1 MGLVFIIYLI
11 GLSLSK
17 IPAVQSWTADV
28 LSKSLSDYLETKVI
42 IKDVSPG
49 LFNRVIIDNIKIYDR
64 NDSLMLNASRIAA
77 KISLLPLLDKK
88 VQIDNAQ
95 IIGADIKLYKANAE
109 APLNCQF
116 LIDKFSKKDKDK
128 KNKANIQ
135 IGTLLARRSSVRFN
149 VWDKPETPQQFNPHH
164 LSVKDIDVNA
174 KLQIHLP
181 DTLGIDLKRLSFIE
195 ESGLAMNQ
203 LSFLLEANSKQAKL
217 SDFILQT
224 DNSALKID
232 QLCANYPYIPL
243 EGDIK
248 QWLKETNI
256 NGEVEAKVIPS
267 DFKCFTNKLQNF
279 NDPIH
284 IEGKCITQGD
294 NILLP
299 AFTLSDT
306 RQNIQLEAN
315 AKVQDFTSNPSVNV
329 NSLQLKTSKNIQQFF
344 TKNIR
349 GEETELSPYLSNIG
363 NTLTEGDVSYQNNT
377 IDANLTT
384 TTQLGAL
391 TLQGKLIDK
400 DKILAKISSSKLNLG
415 QLLST
420 GKPNELG
427 NVAFSAEANGRLH
440 GQDNKPEIS
449 FESLINHLV
458 FRNHEYKGI
467 VINGATKGNTYN
479 ANLDIADLNG
489 SLQLKTFADLQQ
501 NRKSIQC
508 SGTLSN
514 LSPYQLNL
522 TKSQEG
528 ISYSAN
534 LNVDMDFVD
543 LEDLTGNICITDATI
558 FSEQNGPTV
567 IDSIQIS
574 SRCNEEDQQIISISS
589 PFIIANAIGR
599 FKWKDL
605 APAFLN
611 ITHQA
616 LPSIFPEPQHKVS
629 SENDITFAIAAKDT
643 TLLSSMTGKEIKI
656 PETAVIQGE
665 MNNTTQRIIL
675 NANIPQLNYANNDLR
690 HTELHLESYKNIIQ
704 TSLKTERIMKG
715 RATELI
721 LNSYANQDKLITRLD
736 WDNHKSPSMNG
747 SINLIGYF
755 HRDLSGH
762 QAIEGVINKSNIII
776 NDTTWTLLPAHV
788 NFHDNVID
796 VENIKLECENR
807 HIAVSGRISKE
818 STDTLTADLNQI
830 DLAYIFDMVNFHSVD
845 FDGKATG
852 LVYATSV
859 LKKPVIDGYMH
870 IYDFL
875 LNGAPMGDCDAYC
888 NWGSK
893 GKTITIDAHMRDLAT
908 KHQTSV
914 SGTVTPGKEEGSG
927 LDLYIRADH
936 TNIAFLDKW
945 TKGIF
950 SNLQGSVS
958 GWTRLHGPF
967 KIFAMEG
974 DLMLNEASMH
984 VLSLGVDYHAAG
996 DSVIMRPGNI
1006 WLKDITI
1013 HDSYSN
1019 NADAEHTA
1027 ILDGHLL
1034 YDRFTN
1040 MRYEFSATANNIL
1053 GYDSRDFGD
1062 ANFYGTVF
1070 ADGQLKLTGQP
1081 GILNVDVNVT
1091 PREKTTL
1098 VYKVAS
1104 PETLTDAAFIT
1115 YVSHKDSTSTLQP
1128 EAIQAEKPKTDI
1140 HINFDLDINPKATLK
1155 LIMDQRTGDH
1165 INIAGNGHILA
1176 NFYNKGKFQM
1186 YGTYRVDNGIY
1197 KMSMQDVIRKD
1208 FTFQRDGSII
1218 FGGNPMQASLNLKAK
1233 YTVPNVSLDDL
1244 SATGLGLANTRVDC
1258 IMNIGGIAGAPEVTF
1273 DFDLPNANE
1282 DEKKMVRSM
1291 VNTEEERNMQI
1302 IYLLGIGRFYSYG
1315 AQYQQNS
1322 GGQSS
1327 MAINSFLSS
1336 TLSSQFNQILSNAVG
1351 SNNWTFGTNL
1361 RTGETGWDQLDVEG
1375 MLSGK
1380 MLNNRLLINGNFGYR
1395 ESYYSTNN
1403 FIGDF
1408 DIQYILTRN
1417 GDFSLKA
1424 YNQTNDR
1431 YFVQSSLTTQGL
1443 GIQFK
1448 RDFNNWKE
1456 AFRRQKNN
1464 KDENKNNNNNKN
1476 KDKNKKRAA
1485 KSVEIT
1491 K

>member
-17 IPAVQSWTADV
+17 IPAVQSWTAGV
-28 LSKSLSDYLETKVI
+28 LSQSLTDYLETKVI

-49 LFNRVIIDNIKIYDR
+49 LFNRLIIDNVKIYDQ
-64 NDSLMLNASRIAA
+64 NDSLMLSASRIAA

-95 IIGADIKLYKANAE
+95 IIGADINLYKANAE
-109 APLNCQF
+109 TPLNCQF
-116 LIDKFSKKDKDK
+116 LIDKFSKKDKDTK
-128 KNKANIQ
+128 PKANIQ
-135 IGTLLARRSSVRFN
+135 IGTLLTRRSSVRFD
-149 VWDKPETPQQFNPHH
+149 VWDKPETPDRFNFNH
-164 LSVKDIDVNA
+164 LSINNIDINTRVLVN
-174 KLQIHLP
+174 LS
-181 DTLGIDLKRLSFIE
+181 DTLGIYLKRLSFVE
-195 ESGLAMNQ
+195 GSGLVVNH
-203 LSFLLEANSKQAKL
+203 LSFLFEANNKCAKL
-217 SDFILQT
+217 TDFILQT
-224 DNSALKID
+224 ENSNLEIG
-232 QLCANYPYIPL
+232 QLQANYPYIPIKS
-243 EGDIK
+243 DIK
-248 QWLKETNI
+248 EWLKETGI
-256 NGEVEAKVIPS
+256 SGEVEALIAPS
-267 DFKCFTNKLQNF
+267 DFGCFFSKLQHF
-279 NDPIH
+279 KDRIH
-284 IEGKCITQGD
+284 LAGKYTTQGENLQLSD
-294 NILLP
+294 FI
-299 AFTLSDT
+299 LSDT
-306 RQNIQLEAN
+306 RQNIQLEAE
-315 AKVQDFTSNPSVNV
+315 AKAANITSTPSVSINAI
-329 NSLQLKTSKNIQQFF
+329 QLKTSNTIQQFL

-349 GEETELSPYLSNIG
+349 GEELELSPYLSNIG
-363 NTLTEGDVSYQNNT
+363 NILTEGDISFQNKT

-384 TTQLGAL
+384 TTPLG
-391 TLQGKLIDK
+391 TVFVEGKLTDK
-400 DKILAKISSSKLNLG
+400 NKVQAKISSTKFNLG
-415 QLLST
+415 QLLSN
-420 GKPNELG
+420 GKPNDLG
-427 NVAFSAEANGRLH
+427 NIAFSAEADGLLH
-440 GQDNKPEIS
+440 DQDNKPAIS
-449 FESLINHLV
+449 FESLINSIV
-458 FRNHEYKGI
+458 FRNHEYRGI
-467 VINGATKGNTYN
+467 ALSGATKGSSYS
-479 ANLDIADLNG
+479 ANIDMADLNG
-489 SLQLKTFADLQQ
+489 SVQLKTFADLQQ
-501 NRKSIQC
+501 NRKGIQC
-508 SGTLSN
+508 SGTISN
-514 LSPYQLNL
+514 LSPHLLNL

-528 ISYSAN
+528 ISYSAK
-534 LNVDMDFVD
+534 LYADIDLVDADHIA
-543 LEDLTGNICITDATI
+543 GNINITDATI
-558 FSEQNGPTV
+558 LSDKNGPTQ
-567 IDSIQIS
+567 IDSICIRSQY
-574 SRCNEEDQQIISISS
+574 NEDDQQFLVISS
-589 PFIIANAIGR
+589 PFMNAKAAGR

-605 APAFLN
+605 GPAFLD

-616 LPSIFPEPQHKVS
+616 LPSIFPEPQYKPQY
-629 SENDITFAIAAKDT
+629 ENDITFTITVNDT
-643 TLLSSMTGKEIKI
+643 LLLSSLTGKEIKI

-675 NANIPQLNYANNDLR
+675 NANIPYFYYSGNDLR
-690 HTELHLESYKNIIQ
+690 HTELHMESYKNIIQ
-704 TSLKTERIMKG
+704 TSLKTDRIMKG
-715 RATELI
+715 RATELN
-721 LNSYANQDKLITRLD
+721 LNAYANQDKLITRID
-736 WDNHKSPSMNG
+736 WDNHKSPAMNG
-747 SINLIGYF
+747 NINLIGYF
-755 HRDLSGH
+755 HRDLSNR

-776 NDTTWTLLPAHV
+776 NDTTWTLLPAHI

-796 VENIKLECENR
+796 VENIRLECENR
-807 HIAVSGRISKE
+807 HVSVSGRMSNE
-818 STDTLTADLNQI
+818 STDTITADLNQI
-830 DLAYIFDMVNFHSVD
+830 DLAYIFDMVNFHSVQ
-845 FDGKATG
+845 FEGKATG
-852 LVYATSV
+852 VVYATSV
-859 LKKPVIDGYMH
+859 FKKPDIDGYMH
-870 IYDFL
+870 VNDFL

-888 NWGSK
+888 NWGK
-893 GKTITIDAHMRDLAT
+893 NGKTITIDAHLRDPAT
-908 KHQTSV
+908 KQQTSV
-914 SGTVTPGKEEGSG
+914 SGTIVPGKEEGSG
-927 LDLYIRADH
+927 LDLYIRANR

-967 KIFAMEG
+967 KTFAMEG

-984 VLSLGVDYHAAG
+984 VISLGVDYHTAG

-1006 WLKDITI
+1006 WLKNITI

-1019 NADAEHTA
+1019 NVDAEHTA

-1040 MRYEFSATANNIL
+1040 MRYEFNATANNIM
-1053 GYDSRDFGD
+1053 GYDFRDFGD
-1062 ANFYGTVF
+1062 SNFYGTVF

-1081 GILNVDVNVT
+1081 GILNVDVSVT

-1104 PETLTDAAFIT
+1104 PETLTEAGFIT
-1115 YVSHKDSTSTLQP
+1115 YVSHKDSASTSLP
-1128 EAIQAEKPKTDI
+1128 EANQAEKPKTDI
-1140 HINFDLDINPKATLK
+1140 RINFDLDVNPNATLK
-1155 LIMDQRTGDH
+1155 LIMDQRSGDY
-1165 INIAGNGHILA
+1165 INIGGSGHILA

-1197 KMSMQDVIRKD
+1197 KMSLQDVIRKD
-1208 FTFQRDGSII
+1208 FTFQRNGSII
-1218 FGGNPMQASLNLKAK
+1218 FGGNPMQASLNLKAN

-1258 IMNIGGIAGAPEVTF
+1258 IMNIGGIAGQPEVTF

-1291 VNTEEERNMQI
+1291 VNTEEERNMQV
-1302 IYLLGIGRFYSYG
+1302 IYLLGIGRFFSYG
-1315 AQYQQNS
+1315 AQYQEKGS

-1336 TLSSQFNQILSNAVG
+1336 TLTSQFNQILSNAVG
-1351 SNNWTFGTNL
+1351 STNWTFGTNL

-1464 KDENKNNNNNKN
+1464 KNKN
-1476 KDKNKKRAA
+1476 KDKNKNKKRAA
-1485 KSVEIT
+1485 KSVVIT
-1491 K
+1491 R

>member
-49 LFNRVIIDNIKIYDR
+49 LFNRIIIDNIKIYDQ
-64 NDSLMLNASRIAA
+64 NDSVMLNASRIAA
-77 KISLLPLLDKK
+77 KIRLLPLLDKK

-95 IIGADIKLYKANAE
+95 IIGADINLYKKDAGT
-109 APLNCQF
+109 PLNCQF
-116 LIDKFSKKDKDK
+116 LIDKFSKKDKDDK
-128 KNKANIQ
+128 SKAYIQ
-135 IGTLLARRSSVRFN
+135 IGTLLARRSSLHYHI
-149 VWDKPETPQQFNPHH
+149 WDAQKTPQNINTNH
-164 LSVKDIDVNA
+164 LSFSKIDVNA
-174 KLQIHLP
+174 KVFVNLP
-181 DTLGIDLKRLSFIE
+181 DTLGIDLKRLSFVE
-195 ESGLAMNQ
+195 KSGLSINR
-203 LSFLLEANSKQAKL
+203 LSFLLEANSKNADL
-217 SDFILQT
+217 SDFSVQT
-224 DNSALKID
+224 DKSELKIP
-232 QLCANYPYIPL
+232 QLHADYPSIPT
-243 EGDIK
+243 EGNIK
-248 QWLKETNI
+248 QWLQQTNI
-256 NGEVEAKVIPS
+256 NGIVEAKVVPS
-267 DFKCFTNKLQNF
+267 DFKCFTPKLQYF
-279 NDPIH
+279 NDLVH
-284 IEGKCITQGD
+284 LAGEFTTLGEY
-294 NILLP
+294 LYLP
-299 AFTLSDT
+299 RFVLSDA
-306 RQNIQLEAN
+306 RQNIHLEAN
-315 AKVQDFTSNPSVNV
+315 AKVDHIISTPSVNI
-329 NSLQLKTSKNIQQFF
+329 NALQIKTSKTIQQFI
-344 TKNIR
+344 TRNIR
-349 GEETELSPYLSNIG
+349 GEEVELNPYLSNIG
-363 NTLTEGDVSYQNNT
+363 DIIAEGDISYHNNVA
-377 IDANLTT
+377 DAHLTT
-384 TTQLGAL
+384 TTPLGSVLLEAEL
-391 TLQGKLIDK
+391 VNK
-400 DKILAKISSSKLNLG
+400 DKIRAKISSSKFNVG
-415 QLLST
+415 QLFSN
-420 GKPNELG
+420 GKPNDIG
-427 NVAFSAEANGRLH
+427 DVAFTAEANGCLH
-440 GQDNKPEIS
+440 GQENKPELS
-449 FESLINHLV
+449 FESLINSLV

-467 VINGATKGNTYN
+467 TLSGTTKGSTYS
-479 ANLDIADLNG
+479 ANIDIADQNG
-489 SLQLKTFADLQQ
+489 SIQLKALADLQQ
-501 NRKSIQC
+501 SRKGFQC
-508 SGTLSN
+508 SGTISN
-514 LSPYQLNL
+514 LSPNLLNL

-534 LNVDMDFVD
+534 IKTDLDIVDTDQISGFV
-543 LEDLTGNICITDATI
+543 NITDATI
-558 FSEQNGPTV
+558 FSEQNGPTQ
-567 IDSIQIS
+567 IDSILMS
-574 SRCNEEDQQIISISS
+574 SQYNNIEEQKILSISS
-589 PFIIANAIGR
+589 PIINGKAYGH

-605 APAFLN
+605 VPAFLN

-616 LPSIFPEPQHKVS
+616 LPSIFPEPQHKVI
-629 SENDITFAIAAKDT
+629 SENDITFAISARDT
-643 TLLSSMTGKEIKI
+643 TLLGSILGKVIKI
-656 PETAVIQGE
+656 PETAILQGE
-665 MNNTTQRIIL
+665 MNNINQRIIL
-675 NANIPQLNYANNDLR
+675 NANIPQLYYAGNDLR

-715 RATELI
+715 RATELN
-721 LNSYANQDKLITRLD
+721 LNAYANQDKLITRFD
-736 WDNHKSPSMNG
+736 WDNHRSPTMRGN
-747 SINLIGYF
+747 INLIGYF
-755 HRDLSGH
+755 HRDLSSH
-762 QAIEGVINKSNIII
+762 QAIEGVVNKSNIII

-807 HIAVSGRISKE
+807 HVAISGRISKE
-818 STDTLTADLNQI
+818 RTDTLTADLNQI
-830 DLAYIFDMVNFHSVD
+830 DLAYIFDMVNFHSVQ

-852 LVYATSV
+852 LVYATSFFE
-859 LKKPVIDGYMH
+859 KPNIDGYMH
-870 IYDFL
+870 IQDFL
-875 LNGAPMGDCDAYC
+875 LNGAPMGDTDAYC

-908 KHQTSV
+908 KQQTSV
-914 SGTVTPGKEEGSG
+914 SGTIVPGKEEGSG
-927 LDLYIRADH
+927 LDLYIRANR

-967 KIFAMEG
+967 KTFAMEG
-974 DLMLNEASMH
+974 DLILNEASMH
-984 VLSLGVDYHAAG
+984 VISLGVDYHTAG

-1006 WLKDITI
+1006 WLKNITI

-1027 ILDGHLL
+1027 IIDGHLL

-1040 MRYEFSATANNIL
+1040 MRYEFNATANNIL
-1053 GYDSRDFGD
+1053 GFDFHDFGD
-1062 ANFYGTVF
+1062 SNFYGTVF

-1081 GILNVDVNVT
+1081 GILNVDVSVT

-1104 PETLTDAAFIT
+1104 PETLTEAGFIT
-1115 YVSHKDSTSTLQP
+1115 YVSHKDSASTSLP
-1128 EAIQAEKPKTDI
+1128 EANQAEKPKTDI
-1140 HINFDLDINPKATLK
+1140 RINFDLDVNPNATLK
-1155 LIMDQRTGDH
+1155 LIMDQRSGDY
-1165 INIAGNGHILA
+1165 INIGGSGHILA
-1176 NFYNKGKFQM
+1176 NYYNKGKFQM

-1197 KMSMQDVIRKD
+1197 KMSLQDVIRKD
-1208 FTFQRDGSII
+1208 FTFQRNGSIT
-1218 FGGNPMQASLNLKAK
+1218 FGGNPMQATLNLKAN

-1258 IMNIGGIAGAPEVTF
+1258 IMNIGGIAGQPEVTF
-1273 DFDLPNANE
+1273 DFDLPIANE

-1291 VNTEEERNMQI
+1291 VNTEEERNMQV
-1302 IYLLGIGRFYSYG
+1302 IYLLGIGRFFSYG
-1315 AQYQQNS
+1315 AQYQEKGS

-1336 TLSSQFNQILSNAVG
+1336 TLTSQFNQILSNAVG
-1351 SNNWTFGTNL
+1351 STNWTFGTNL

-1464 KDENKNNNNNKN
+1464 KN
-1476 KDKNKKRAA
+1476 KDKDKKEKRTA
-1485 KSVEIT
+1485 KSVVIT
-1491 K
+1491 R

>member
-109 APLNCQF
+109 VPLNCQF

-135 IGTLLARRSSVRFN
+135 IGTLLTRRSSVSFN
-149 VWDKPETPQQFNPHH
+149 VWDKPETPQQINLSH
-164 LSVKDIDVNA
+164 LSVSDIDVNA
-174 KLQIHLP
+174 KVLINLP
-181 DTLGIDLKRLSFIE
+181 DTLGIALKRLSFIE
-195 ESGLAMNQ
+195 GSGLVVNQ
-203 LSFLLEANSKQAKL
+203 LSFLFEANNKEAKL
-217 SDFILQT
+217 ADFILQT
-224 DNSALKID
+224 DNSNLEIGELIAE
-232 QLCANYPYIPL
+232 YPNIPT
-243 EGDIK
+243 EAGIK
-248 QWLKETNI
+248 QWLKETSI
-256 NGEVEAKVIPS
+256 KGKAKALVAPS
-267 DFKCFTNKLQNF
+267 DFSCFTSKLQHF
-279 NDPIH
+279 KDPIH
-284 IEGKCITQGD
+284 LASNYALQG
-294 NILLP
+294 NNMQ
-299 AFTLSDT
+299 LSDFKLTDT
-306 RQNIQLEAN
+306 RQNIQFEAN
-315 AKVQDFTSNPSVNV
+315 ASIQDITSTPSISVND
-329 NSLQLKTSKNIQQFF
+329 LQLKISKTIQQFIS
-344 TKNIR
+344 KNIR
-349 GEETELSPYLSNIG
+349 GEEVELNPYLSNIG
-363 NTLTEGDVSYQNNT
+363 DIIAEGDISYHNNVA
-377 IDANLTT
+377 DAHLTT
-384 TTQLGAL
+384 TTLLGAVL
-391 TLQGKLIDK
+391 LEGKLTEK
-400 DKILAKISSSKLNLG
+400 DKIQAKISSPKFNLG
-415 QLLST
+415 QLFSK
-420 GKPNELG
+420 GEPNNLG
-427 NVAFSAEANGRLH
+427 NIAFSAEANGHLK
-440 GQDNKPEIS
+440 GQDNKPEFS
-449 FESLINHLV
+449 FGSLINSLT

-467 VINGATKGNTYN
+467 VLNGSTKGSTYS
-479 ANLDIADLNG
+479 ADIEMADLNG
-489 SLQLKTFADLQQ
+489 AVRLTALADLQQ
-501 NRKSIQC
+501 SRKGIQC
-508 SGTLSN
+508 TGTISN
-514 LSPYQLNL
+514 LSPNLLNL
-522 TKSQEG
+522 TKSLEG

-534 LNVDMDFVD
+534 LNADLDIVDADHI
-543 LEDLTGNICITDATI
+543 TGNIDITDATI
-558 FSEQNGPTV
+558 LSEQNGSTR
-567 IDSIQIS
+567 IDSISIRSQY
-574 SRCNEEDQQIISISS
+574 NEDNQKIISILS
-589 PFIIANAIGR
+589 PFVNAKATGH

-605 APAFLN
+605 GPTFLN

-616 LPSIFPEPQHKVS
+616 LPSIFQKPQHKTIP
-629 SENDITFAIAAKDT
+629 ENDITFALSIKDT
-643 TLLSSMTGKEIKI
+643 LLLGSLTGKEIKI

-665 MNNTTQRIIL
+665 MNNTTQRIML
-675 NANIPQLNYANNDLR
+675 NANIPQFYYAGNDLR
-690 HTELHLESYKNIIQ
+690 HTEFHLESYKNIIQ
-704 TSLKTERIMKG
+704 TSLKTDRVMKG
-715 RATELI
+715 RSTELN
-721 LNSYANQDKLITRLD
+721 LNAYANQDKLITRLD
-736 WDNHKSPSMNG
+736 WDNHKSPAMNG

-755 HRDLSGH
+755 HRDLSNR

-807 HIAVSGRISKE
+807 HVSVNGRMSKE
-818 STDTLTADLNQI
+818 STDTITADLNQI

-845 FDGKATG
+845 FEGKATG

-859 LKKPVIDGYMH
+859 LKKPNIDGYMH
-870 IYDFL
+870 VYDFL

-893 GKTITIDAHMRDLAT
+893 GKTITIDAHLRDFSNNQ
-908 KHQTSV
+908 QTSV
-914 SGTVTPGKEEGSG
+914 SGTIVPGKEEGSG
-927 LDLYIRADH
+927 LDLYIRANR

-945 TKGIF
+945 TKDIF
-950 SNLQGSVS
+950 SNLKGSVT

-974 DLMLNEASMH
+974 DLLLNEASMH
-984 VLSLGVDYHAAG
+984 VNSLGVDYHAAG

-1040 MRYEFSATANNIL
+1040 MRYEFNATANNIL
-1053 GYDSRDFGD
+1053 GYDSHDFGD
-1062 ANFYGTVF
+1062 ANFYGTLF
-1070 ADGQLKLTGQP
+1070 ADGKLKLTGQP

-1098 VYKVAS
+1098 LYKVAS
-1104 PETLTDAAFIT
+1104 PETLTEASFIT
-1115 YVSHKDSTSTLQP
+1115 YVSHKDSTSIQLQ
-1128 EAIQAEKPKTDI
+1128 EASQTEKPKTDL
-1140 HINFDLDINPKATLK
+1140 HINFDLNINPKATLK
-1155 LIMDQRTGDH
+1155 LIMDPRSGDY
-1165 INIAGNGHILA
+1165 INIAGSGHILA

-1197 KMSMQDVIRKD
+1197 KMSLQDVIRKD

-1218 FGGNPMQASLNLKAK
+1218 FGGNPMQATLNLKAN

-1244 SATGLGLANTRVDC
+1244 SATGLGLAKTRVDC
-1258 IMNIGGIAGAPEVTF
+1258 IMNIGGIAGQPEVTF

-1291 VNTEEERNMQI
+1291 VNTEEERNMQV

-1315 AQYQQNS
+1315 VQYQEKGS

-1336 TLSSQFNQILSNAVG
+1336 TLTSQFNQILSNAVG

-1361 RTGETGWDQLDVEG
+1361 RTGENGWDQLDVEG

-1395 ESYYSTNN
+1395 ESYYNTNN

-1408 DIQYILTRN
+1408 DLRYILTRN

-1456 AFRRQKNN
+1456 AFQRQN
-1464 KDENKNNNNNKN
+1464 KKKKNKN
-1476 KDKNKKRAA
+1476 KKK
-1485 KSVEIT
+1485 KQE
-1491 K
+1491 